1 MFAIFGFYKFKKITN
16 LNTKKQLLE
25 KLFKIEKI
33 RGSITLSSEG
43 VNSAISFNYN
53 QYGLINNHLKKI
65 LDLKN
70 FYNENL
76 SFCKYQAFHKG
87 KIKIKKELVPIG
99 IKLNKRILNNQ
110 IEPKKWNEFIKKKIL
125 YFLIQGKVLITE

>member
-53 QYGLINNHLKKI
+53 QYGLINNCL
-65 LDLKN
+65 LYTSPSPRDL
-70 FYNENL
+70 
-76 SFCKYQAFHKG
+76 STSRMPSSA
-87 KIKIKKELVPIG
+87 
-99 IKLNKRILNNQ
+99 
-110 IEPKKWNEFIKKKIL
+110 
-125 YFLIQGKVLITE
+125 